1 MVKIFIARQP
11 IIDRDGRIFAYELLF
26 RSGFVDRAEIE
37 EGRVATVRVIE
48 SLISSF
54 GLRTLLRDK
63 KGFINIDETLDIL
76 SIVEVLPADRIGFE
90 ILETSALSEAF
101 LNRVKGLKDL
111 GYELSLDDFVFSED
125 LVPFLSVVDYV
136 KIDVLEYDETT
147 LAEAFRTAKG
157 FGVKTIAEKVETY
170 DMFRICYELGFD
182 YFQGYFFQKP
192 QVVASRTIEPAY
204 TALIRLYN
212 LVSQEAEIKEIEKVF
227 KKFSELSV
235 KLLQLINSAYYSLR
249 QPVRSIRHAILMLGY
264 RNLLRW
270 VLLLMYSMRQEDFSS
285 DPLFEEASIRGFFME
300 RIARRVFQDKEMADK
315 AFITGVLSLVDVLL
329 GVPRE
334 EAVELMRIEEDIK
347 RALLN
352 REGTLGDMLS
362 IVEGVQRW
370 KFRQIKKI
378 LKSYRLTPQEVLE
391 LQAQAM
397 RDYASLEF

>member
-1 MVKIFIARQP
+1 
-11 IIDRDGRIFAYELLF
+11 L
-26 RSGFVDRAEIE
+26 
-37 EGRVATVRVIE
+37 
-48 SLISSF
+48 
-54 GLRTLLRDK
+54 
-63 KGFINIDETLDIL
+63 
-76 SIVEVLPADRIGFE
+76 
-90 ILETSALSEAF
+90 
-101 LNRVKGLKDL
+101 
-111 GYELSLDDFVFSED
+111 
-125 LVPFLSVVDYV
+125 
-136 KIDVLEYDETT
+136 
-147 LAEAFRTAKG
+147 
-157 FGVKTIAEKVETY
+157 
-170 DMFRICYELGFD
+170 
-182 YFQGYFFQKP
+182 
-192 QVVASRTIEPAY
+192 
-204 TALIRLYN
+204 
-212 LVSQEAEIKEIEKVF
+212 
-227 KKFSELSV
+227 
-235 KLLQLINSAYYSLR
+235 
-249 QPVRSIRHAILMLGY
+249 
-264 RNLLRW
+264 
-270 VLLLMYSMRQEDFSS
+270 